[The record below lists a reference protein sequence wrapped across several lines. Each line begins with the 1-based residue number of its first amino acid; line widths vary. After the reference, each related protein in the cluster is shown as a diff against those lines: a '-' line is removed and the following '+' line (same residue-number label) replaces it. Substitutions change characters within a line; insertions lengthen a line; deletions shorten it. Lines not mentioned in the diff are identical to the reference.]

1 MMQSNTPGGFPDK
14 VEGQVII
21 KRKAFWVKRYAKI
34 ENSIFTYKKDKSKY
48 LLINLVIDERQARAV
63 VDLRKATVKYS

>member
-1 MMQSNTPGGFPDK
+1 MNQSNISAGGLPEK

-34 ENSIFTYKKDKSKY
+34 ENFIFTYKKDKSKVAKCLGFLY
-48 LLINLVIDERQARAV
+48 R
-63 VDLRKATVKYS
+63 

>member
-1 MMQSNTPGGFPDK
+1 MNQSSTYAGPVPDK

-34 ENSIFTYKKDKSKY
+34 ENFIFTYKKDKSK
-48 LLINLVIDERQARAV
+48 LANC
-63 VDLRKATVKYS
+63 

>member
-1 MMQSNTPGGFPDK
+1 MQASTPMGFPDK

-34 ENSIFTYKKDKSKY
+34 ENFMFTYKKDKSKR
-48 LLINLVIDERQARAV
+48 VIG
-63 VDLRKATVKYS
+63 

>member
-1 MMQSNTPGGFPDK
+1 MQANTPAGFPDK

-34 ENSIFTYKKDKSKY
+34 ENFVFTYKKDKSKCLY
-48 LLINLVIDERQARAV
+48 GC
-63 VDLRKATVKYS
+63 

>member
-1 MMQSNTPGGFPDK
+1 MNQSNISAAGLPEK

-34 ENSIFTYKKDKSKY
+34 ENFIFTYKKDKSKVAKCLGFLY
-48 LLINLVIDERQARAV
+48 R
-63 VDLRKATVKYS
+63 